1 MSQDYKRYTKDE
13 STGAIVFHDADAYSL
28 RKKHI
33 ASKKLAKVAETS
45 NKKVINTLRNEIK
58 ELKDLVAT
66 IIEDKG

>member
-13 STGAIVFHDADAYSL
+13 STGTVIFHDADAYSL

-58 ELKDLVAT
+58 ELKDLVT
-66 IIEDKG
+66 QLVEKG